1 MNPDEIAKKEPY
13 MRKLLA
19 LCKKHDVDRWSEGWS
34 LEQAT
39 PILQKF
45 LAQAALDR
53 LPAAGDR
60 VAWGDL
66 TLEVVEMDGTRIARL
81 AVSCR
86 K

>member
-34 LEQAT
+34 IEQAT

-45 LAQAALDR
+45 LAQAA
-53 LPAAGDR
+53 P
-60 VAWGDL
+60 
-66 TLEVVEMDGTRIARL
+66 E
-81 AVSCR
+81 
-86 K
+86 